1 MVRSHDSRAE
11 WAAVLSLGAAGIH
24 LSVVGSHLQEWWAYG
39 VFFLAAGVGQAAL
52 SALVLLRPRTW
63 LLLSGVAGN
72 LALITMYV
80 VSRTNGPPMGPHAGR
95 AEEAGVLDVACTAAE
110 VGTIVALVALLP
122 PALGRRTATALAVA
136 GSVLWAGR
144 WYGILL

>member
-1 MVRSHDSRAE
+1 MLRSHDARAE

-24 LSVVGSHLQEWWAYG
+24 FGVVGSHFQEWWAYG
-39 VFFLAAGVGQAAL
+39 VFFLVAAAGQALLAV
-52 SALVLLRPRTW
+52 LVLLRPRTW
-63 LLLSGVAGN
+63 LLLCGIAGN

-80 VSRTNGPPMGPHAGR
+80 VSRTNGPPAGPHQGR
-95 AEEAGVLDVACTAAE
+95 PEDAGVLDVAATAAE
-110 VGTIVALVALLP
+110 VGVIIALVALLP

-136 GSVLWAGR
+136 GSALWAGR